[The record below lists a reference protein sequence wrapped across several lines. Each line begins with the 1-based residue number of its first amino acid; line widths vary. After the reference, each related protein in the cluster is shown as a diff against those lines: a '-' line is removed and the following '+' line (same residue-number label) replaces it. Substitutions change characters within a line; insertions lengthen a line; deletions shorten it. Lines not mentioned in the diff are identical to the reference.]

1 MGYFATTRLYV
12 YKTKLK
18 NEYVSHSRKETNWID
33 FDEKVFEDRNFLK
46 ARVSRNVSSC
56 LKQGKPSKEGY
67 LKKVLISVFSFK
79 IYRMPAS
86 VPFSKCFL
94 QIAHPS

>member
-1 MGYFATTRLYV
+1 MNV
-12 YKTKLK
+12 Y
-18 NEYVSHSRKETNWID
+18 HIPGDTNWIV

-46 ARVSRNVSSC
+46 ARVSRNVSPC
-56 LKQGKPSKEGY
+56 LKQGKPSKESY
-67 LKKVLISVFSFK
+67 LKKVIISVFSFK
-79 IYRMPAS
+79 IYHMPAS